1 MKYGGNPKRPGSTS
15 PKKTVKLGSSCGPRC
30 RKLETSAMFLFCK
43 EIKANILFLQ
53 ETHSGKEEETFWKHQ
68 WGDSILYSHG
78 TTHSAGVTIL
88 FNKFAGRV
96 IDHKSDGMG
105 HWIMVLVE
113 VCEQKIILINVYGYN
128 NRSLNRNMMSNLSK
142 LIAKWSTTYG
152 STQVIIGG
160 DFNLAPNSWLDRQP
174 QRGNQPEHESIICDL
189 CTTTNMIDY
198 WRMTNPNTKKYTWFS
213 PSNKNVCSRLDYWL
227 VSQTV
232 SSYVTK
238 CETQSTPLTDHCLIS
253 LLLSLRKQQ

>member
-1 MKYGGNPKRPGSTS
+1 MKYGGNPKRPG
-15 PKKTVKLGSSCGPRC
+15 C
-30 RKLETSAMFLFCK
+30 RKLETTAEDSLNVRGLKNNVKRKAMFLFCK

-78 TTHSAGVTIL
+78 TTHSAGVMIL

-142 LIAKWSTTYG
+142 LIANWSNTYG
-152 STQVIIGG
+152 STQVITGG

-174 QRGNQPEHESIICDL
+174 QRGKQPEHDSIICDF

-238 CETQSTPLTDHCLIS
+238 
-253 LLLSLRKQQ
+253 LLDNWRPITLLCNDYKLLAL